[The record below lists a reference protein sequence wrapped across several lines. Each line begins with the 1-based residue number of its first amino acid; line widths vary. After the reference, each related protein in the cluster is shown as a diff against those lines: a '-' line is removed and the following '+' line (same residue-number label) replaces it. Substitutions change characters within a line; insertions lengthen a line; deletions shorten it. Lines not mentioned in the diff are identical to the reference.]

1 MGKIINVCKL
11 VKYGWLFLLAGLV
24 INYLYRLIFHD
35 LPIDKVIMGSDME
48 GYYQYLVHFFIKDW
62 EEFDGLPWAFPYGE
76 GLTVSVF
83 TSGVAILC
91 SPFFLVAH
99 FISIFLGFPTNG
111 HTAIYYGSIQ
121 VAGIFYAYVGLVF
134 IYKFLRAFYKHKI
147 CLITTALFFL
157 ATNVFF
163 YSVLLGAGMAHVYS
177 FSMIAI
183 YLYYCNQYSKD
194 SSLKNLILLGVPF
207 ALAVLIRPTNIISGL
222 YLFLYGVSNFAT
234 LKERFTFWTK
244 NYWAIITL
252 FAIGVIVFLPQM
264 IYWHHVTGKF
274 LFYSYQSQ
282 GFPNWNAPKIG
293 IVLFGKYNGWLTYTP
308 IVLFALAGLFIQL
321 WKKQK
326 NSLAVLMILI
336 FGIYINASW
345 WAPTFSAAVGQR
357 AMIDFL
363 PFLAVPLAFVIS
375 QIKGMSKP
383 LRILLSVVIIVFVVY
398 NIQFG
403 FRYNSGIWWETP
415 MSWTKF
421 WTTLKF

>member
-1 MGKIINVCKL
+1 
-11 VKYGWLFLLAGLV
+11 
-24 INYLYRLIFHD
+24 
-35 LPIDKVIMGSDME
+35 
-48 GYYQYLVHFFIKDW
+48 
-62 EEFDGLPWAFPYGE
+62 
-76 GLTVSVF
+76 
-83 TSGVAILC
+83 
-91 SPFFLVAH
+91 
-99 FISIFLGFPTNG
+99 
-111 HTAIYYGSIQ
+111 
-121 VAGIFYAYVGLVF
+121 
-134 IYKFLRAFYKHKI
+134 
-147 CLITTALFFL
+147 
-157 ATNVFF
+157 
-163 YSVLLGAGMAHVYS
+163 
-177 FSMIAI
+177 
-183 YLYYCNQYSKD
+183 
-194 SSLKNLILLGVPF
+194 
-207 ALAVLIRPTNIISGL
+207 
-222 YLFLYGVSNFAT
+222 
-234 LKERFTFWTK
+234 
-244 NYWAIITL
+244 
-252 FAIGVIVFLPQM
+252 
-264 IYWHHVTGKF
+264 
-274 LFYSYQSQ
+274 
-282 GFPNWNAPKIG
+282 
-293 IVLFGKYNGWLTYTP
+293 LFGKYNGWLTYTP